1 MTHIAINRLIFSKFV
16 DEMFKSL
23 ENQKEQAQTP
33 LQGAKIVGFEEGLN
47 YFVNLIERYGKL
59 VELKGYGI
67 EIRND

>member
-33 LQGAKIVGFEEGLN
+33 LEGAKIVGFEEGLN